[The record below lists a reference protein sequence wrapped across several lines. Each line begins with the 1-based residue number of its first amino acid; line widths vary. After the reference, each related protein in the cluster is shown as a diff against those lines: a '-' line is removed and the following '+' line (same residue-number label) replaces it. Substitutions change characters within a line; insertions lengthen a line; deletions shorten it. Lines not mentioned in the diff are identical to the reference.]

1 MEMLACPDT
10 RIMSVHLRRRQNSV
24 WTSHLIPRIHGVCVH
39 GDGPRHTPTPTSA
52 STTQTTPTPKHNYVH
67 YDTSALSPPAHL
79 NPTLRL
85 TCPTCGHSTCSK
97 QNTTQIILTPSDI
110 PCLTASLRPSLSPV
124 VRLRCTLGPTSR
136 PHKLYR
142 VGVSLSHSQQLK
154 YSHWSIAT
162 PLRDIQTCI
171 CLWISRVSCAWAE

>member
-1 MEMLACPDT
+1 MRWLRSKYHAFSSLRAPQPYPPSTYKDTTTT
-10 RIMSVHLRRRQNSV
+10 RIPSMSSISSL
-24 WTSHLIPRIHGVCVH
+24 PRNC
-39 GDGPRHTPTPTSA
+39 SLA
-52 STTQTTPTPKHNYVH
+52 TPKHNYVH

-79 NPTLRL
+79 NPTLWL

-97 QNTTQIILTPSDI
+97 QNTTRIILTPSDI

-142 VGVSLSHSQQLK
+142 VGASLSHSQQLK

-171 CLWISRVSCAWAE
+171 CLRISRVSCAWAE